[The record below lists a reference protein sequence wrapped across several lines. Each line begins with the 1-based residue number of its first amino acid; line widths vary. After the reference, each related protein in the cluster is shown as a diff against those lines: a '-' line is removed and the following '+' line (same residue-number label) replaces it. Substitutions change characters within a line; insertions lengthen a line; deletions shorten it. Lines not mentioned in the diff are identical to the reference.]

1 MKDTIHCLL
10 DEVSLKLARASFIQG
25 RRVVTGLYY
34 KDISGLQP
42 SDQVKEVRVGLQAL
56 GLRAKQ
62 VHVLLAS
69 KYIITKSIEVPSLDP
84 KEIEDIVRL
93 QAVRHTPYSKEEV
106 IVSHINLDV
115 LLERYTKAL
124 LVIASNENV
133 RKKTDIVD
141 AAGLDVFSVRLVP
154 EVITRTLTQFAPA
167 ASEGGYVYLDRA
179 YTDLVIVNK
188 GKPNFVRSI
197 PIGVSQLRQDA
208 EGGMKMLLDEI
219 KKTVDA
225 YQSEDPGS
233 SAKRLAMIGLDCP
246 EQLELA
252 RRTESDLGLKSE
264 IAFLESKLPI
274 DAVAKKVL
282 SEYKDISFLDV
293 ISDALNGEECAV
305 DLIPEDLRIKKSF
318 KAKGQEIFLA
328 GCFLMVIFILTMSV
342 FLVKIYF
349 RNSYLKEIHGNFEV
363 REREA
368 SELMVLS
375 EDTRQIENFNKKK
388 GRALTI
394 FNEIQ
399 TVLPQE
405 MYLSEIILTSDEK
418 ISIKGTSDFMS
429 AVFSFVT
436 EFEGNPY
443 FRNVTTDYT
452 KSRREN
458 DRDVSDFGI
467 TASVEGLGASDIKP
481 SPSPE
486 AGEDG
491 EAAPEAAPEKK

>member
-1 MKDTIHCLL
+1 MKETLHCLI
-10 DEVSLKLARASFIQG
+10 DESGIKLARASVSQG
-25 RRVVTGLYY
+25 RKVVTGLYY
-34 KDISGLQP
+34 KDITGMQP
-42 SDQVKEVRVGLQAL
+42 SDQVRELRAGLQAL
-56 GLRAKQ
+56 GVKSKQ
-62 VHVLLAS
+62 IHVLLAS

-133 RKKTDIVD
+133 RKKTDVAD
-141 AAGLDVFSVRLVP
+141 AAGLDVSSVRLVP
-154 EVITRTLTQFAPA
+154 EAVTRTMQAFAPEM
-167 ASEGGYVYLDRA
+167 SDGGYVYLDRNS
-179 YTDLVIVNK
+179 TDLVIINK

-197 PIGVSQLRQDA
+197 PIGVSQIRQDA
-208 EGGMKMLLDEI
+208 EGGIKLLLDEI
-219 KKTVDA
+219 KKTLDA

-233 SAKRLAMIGLDCP
+233 AAKHLALIGLECA
-246 EQLELA
+246 EQAVLKQRLEADLA
-252 RRTESDLGLKSE
+252 IKSE
-264 IAFLESKLPI
+264 AAFLESKLPVE
-274 DAVAKKVL
+274 AAAKKAMSDHKEV
-282 SEYKDISFLDV
+282 SFLD
-293 ISDALNGEECAV
+293 IMCDALVGEECAV
-305 DLIPEDLRIKKSF
+305 DLIPEDLRIKKNF

-328 GCFLMVIFILTMSV
+328 GCFIMVIFILAMSV

-349 RNSYLKEIHGNFEV
+349 RNSYLKEIHSNFEV
-363 REREA
+363 KEKEA

-388 GRALTI
+388 GRALTV

-405 MYLSEIILTSDEK
+405 MYLSETVLGSDEK
-418 ISIKGTSDFMS
+418 VSIKGTSEFMS

-436 EFEGNPY
+436 EFESNPY

-481 SPSPE
+481 E
-486 AGEDG
+486 ASAAPA
-491 EAAPEAAPEKK
+491 EAAAPAEGGK